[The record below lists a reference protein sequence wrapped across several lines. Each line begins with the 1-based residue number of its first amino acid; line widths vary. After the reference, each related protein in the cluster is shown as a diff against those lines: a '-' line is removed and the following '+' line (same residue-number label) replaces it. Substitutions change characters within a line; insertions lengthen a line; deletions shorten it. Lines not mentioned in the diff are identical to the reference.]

1 MWAVR
6 RNVRL
11 HGSVAKDSRLIV
23 NLTTGA
29 LVCDHVTIA
38 DRPLR
43 RMRGLLGR
51 RSLADGEGMLLQ
63 PAPSIHT
70 AFMRFAIDAVFMDGT
85 LRVLKVVEQLQPWRA
100 ASAHRGRTVLELA
113 AGESAVRGIGVGDQL
128 GVVEVTD
135 QVGAFMASS
144 AWRGGAGQEDIL
156 AANGAPLNG
165 SVEVANGNG
174 SVPPITPAEASRGA
188 HILLVGADRRFRS
201 VAAALLTRR
210 GYAVTLA
217 DRTSNLADL
226 AGRESADVLVF
237 DAGSSLTD
245 GAHAAAQI
253 EAADT
258 PLGVVVVADQAER
271 TLSTMPVLAK
281 WDSFDQ
287 LYAAIERVRPD
298 HLRSYSHGSR
308 H

>member
-1 MWAVR
+1 MA
-6 RNVRL
+6 L
-11 HGSVAKDSRLIV
+11 DSRLIV
-23 NLTTGA
+23 NLTRGT
-29 LVCDHVTIA
+29 LICDHVTIA

-51 RSLADGEGMLLQ
+51 GSLAEGEGMLLQ

-85 LRVLKVVEQLQPWRA
+85 LRVLKVVEQLRPWRA

-113 AGESAVRGIGVGDQL
+113 AGESALRGIDVGDQL

-144 AWRGGAGQEDIL
+144 AWCGGRSHAESQL
-156 AANGAPLNG
+156 ADAPANGSADA
-165 SVEVANGNG
+165 ANGNG
-174 SVPPITPAEASRGA
+174 DAGAIMIDAVETPDQA
-188 HILLVGADRRFRS
+188 HVLLVGADRRFRS

-210 GYAVTLA
+210 GYSVTLA
-217 DRTSNLADL
+217 DRTSNVAELAR
-226 AGRESADVLVF
+226 RESAEVVVF

-253 EAADT
+253 EGVDG
-258 PLGVVVVADQAER
+258 PLGIVVVADEAER

-287 LYAAIERVRPD
+287 LYAAIERVCPD
-298 HLRSYSHGSR
+298 HSRGSSHGSR